1 LKISNR
7 KLSFIGLGQMGLPM
21 AVNLLKAGY
30 LINAYDINKN
40 SRKKFEKLGGEISNN
55 LEDCTKNANF
65 IITMLPDGDI
75 VKKTILSYLK
85 NRKLLNYEVI
95 VIDMSSSDPIGT
107 IALAKKII
115 KNKIK
120 IIDAP
125 VSGGVK
131 KAISGD
137 LTIMV
142 SGKNKE
148 VFKKVKPILK
158 YLSTNILLTGALGS
172 AHAMKAINNY
182 VSAMGLIAASEA
194 IILGEKFGI
203 DPNTINEVLNVSSG
217 KNNSTENKICQ
228 FILTEKF
235 SSGFSLALMSK
246 DIMIANKLAKKLN
259 IKPIGINFS
268 TKIWADANNHYTK
281 NSDHTEIFKYL
292 KKISTKKNPKK

>member
-1 LKISNR
+1 
-7 KLSFIGLGQMGLPM
+7 MGLPM

>member
-1 LKISNR
+1 
-7 KLSFIGLGQMGLPM
+7 MGLPM

-158 YLSTNILLTGALGS
+158 YLGTNILLTGALGS

>member
-158 YLSTNILLTGALGS
+158 YLGTNILLTGALGS

>member
-1 LKISNR
+1 
-7 KLSFIGLGQMGLPM
+7 MGLPM

-158 YLSTNILLTGALGS
+158 YLGTNILLTGALGS

-259 IKPIGINFS
+259 IKPLGINFS

>member
-1 LKISNR
+1 
-7 KLSFIGLGQMGLPM
+7 MGLPM

-194 IILGEKFGI
+194 IILG
-203 DPNTINEVLNVSSG
+203 
-217 KNNSTENKICQ
+217 
-228 FILTEKF
+228 
-235 SSGFSLALMSK
+235 
-246 DIMIANKLAKKLN
+246 
-259 IKPIGINFS
+259 
-268 TKIWADANNHYTK
+268 
-281 NSDHTEIFKYL
+281 
-292 KKISTKKNPKK
+292 